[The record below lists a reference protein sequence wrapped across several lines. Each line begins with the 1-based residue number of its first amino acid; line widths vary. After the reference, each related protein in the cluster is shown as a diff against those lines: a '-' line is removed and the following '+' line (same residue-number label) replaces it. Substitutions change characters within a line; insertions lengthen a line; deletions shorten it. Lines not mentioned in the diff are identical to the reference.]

1 MDFKSSLCKQ
11 LQTIFQNNIFRV
23 YKNATTTTTGQILT
37 SQKVQLYQNKTELVV
52 TLTLNIFLITS
63 NNLVLQASLFS
74 HWTNH
79 GFVLSK

>member
-11 LQTIFQNNIFRV
+11 LQIIFQNNIFRV
-23 YKNATTTTTGQILT
+23 YKNATTTGQILT
-37 SQKVQLYQNKTELVV
+37 SQKVQLYQNKAELVV

-63 NNLVLQASLFS
+63 NNLVLQTSLFS